1 MDAIM
6 SRVYSGPISVEQL
19 LLEGARLVRPCL
31 WLRPATEA
39 ESQSGGLAGIWGGPP
54 VVPPPGADWQHVV
67 SVDCA
72 WLQENGYHVQ
82 GCISLYR
89 HAEASSPD
97 PSLRTRWVARCAP
110 DLMLPTASPGGV
122 PLVAQLASSFPPLEA
137 LCLYGGR
144 AVRQWLYTLGV
155 SRHGYRDPRVYAS
168 EAGDAYI
175 SEYMKHS
182 PLYINC
188 DDDPQRVAVIVGGWW
203 HSVYL
208 QWDYEHGG
216 DTFLM
221 LTLRD
226 AEPWLEVWQDSA
238 GALHVEAVTRRSSA
252 SYPNRH
258 AGRFVLYYG

>member
-1 MDAIM
+1 MG
-6 SRVYSGPISVEQL
+6 RVYGGQVSVEQL

-39 ESQSGGLAGIWGGPP
+39 EAEGNRLAGIWGGPP
-54 VVPPPGADWQHVV
+54 VVAPPGADWQHVV
-67 SVDCA
+67 TVDCG
-72 WLQENGYHVQ
+72 WLQDNGYHVQ
-82 GCISLYR
+82 GCISIFR
-89 HAEASSPD
+89 SDAEARDGASSP
-97 PSLRTRWVARCAP
+97 RARWVAHCAP
-110 DLMLPTASPGGV
+110 DKVLPAEVRGGL
-122 PLVAQLASSFPPLEA
+122 PLVGQVASSFPPLEA
-137 LCLYGGR
+137 LCLYGGSV
-144 AVRQWLYTLGV
+144 VRQWLYGLGV
-155 SRHGYRDPRVYAS
+155 SRHGYRDSRVYCS

-182 PLYINC
+182 PLYTNR

-221 LTLRD
+221 VTLRD

-238 GALHVEAVTRRSSA
+238 GALYVEAVTRQGTA